1 MVAVGDYTNSVD
13 NYDNRPHCLFSLT
26 KTIGTGSVTAVDF
39 GIVYYNFGGL
49 YSSGNTVTILE
60 DGVYE
65 IGLALRFATN
75 ATGVRQ
81 ARISKNAVT
90 DWYYDEKAALSGQNT
105 MVHIVIEDLLDAGDD
120 IQFMGYQTSGGNLAL
135 ASTNRAWVRQVVAT

>member
-1 MVAVGDYTNSVD
+1 MVAVGDPTYATD

-26 KTIGTGSVTAVDF
+26 KTFTTSTVQAVDF

-49 YSSGNTVTILE
+49 YTSGNTVTILE

-65 IGLALRFATN
+65 MGLAYRFATN

-81 ARISKNAVT
+81 GRISKNAVT
-90 DWYYDEKAALSGQNT
+90 DWYYDERTALSGQNT
-105 MVHIVIEDLLDAGDD
+105 FIHITVEDLLAAGDD
-120 IQFMGYQTSGGNLAL
+120 IQFMGYQSSGGNLAL
-135 ASTNRAWVRQVVAT
+135 ASTNRAWVRQIVAT